1 MPKADPKSTPN
12 LVEMITGP
20 IREIGERIKQFAGI
34 AVCNKVMQ
42 GSDEV
47 LVAPDPVKAAL
58 LVKEA
63 IDRLDTL
70 TDKKTR
76 EQIMTA
82 CGRKCQSMNKKVTE
96 EMKARRLEA
105 ASEEEFLATVL
116 EPRPGTG
123 ARYERDGDILIQ
135 YYTPHKYRKG
145 LRCYCGLMRGLPES
159 INASPT
165 YCECSRAFVQVHWEV
180 ILGRPVKVEPGAT
193 ALTGS
198 RECKFTIH
206 L

>member
-1 MPKADPKSTPN
+1 MSKTDPNGTPD
-12 LVEMITGP
+12 LAEMIAGP
-20 IREIGERIKQFAGI
+20 IGEIGERTKQFAGI
-34 AVCNKVMQ
+34 AVSNIVLQ
-42 GSDEV
+42 GSDQV
-47 LVAPDPVKAAL
+47 LAAADPVKAAL
-58 LVKEA
+58 WVREA

-70 TDKKTR
+70 AGKKSC
-76 EQIMTA
+76 EKIMAA

-116 EPRPGTG
+116 EPRQDTG
-123 ARYERDGDILIQ
+123 VRYERNGDALIQ
-135 YYTPHKYRKG
+135 YYTPRKYRKG
-145 LRCYCGLMRGLPES
+145 LRCYCGLMRSLPEDA
-159 INASPT
+159 NASPT
-165 YCECSRAFVQVHWEV
+165 YCQCARAFVQVHWEV
-180 ILGRPVKVEPGAT
+180 VLGRPVNVELGAT